1 MPNRQKDDLFQLI
14 KSLGK
19 GEKRNFKL
27 YGQRNTAN
35 TELKVIQLFDA
46 LDRMED
52 YDEAQLL
59 KKNPDISKLQLSNL
73 KGSLYRLIMAS
84 LRLLK
89 DDDNIEMQLHEQLD
103 YARILYT
110 KGLYLQSLK
119 VLERMK
125 LTARHFNQHLYQQLG
140 VTFEKK
146 IEAMYITRSMEA
158 RADHLAEES
167 DMLGDVIKRVNAMSN
182 LSLQLYS
189 WYIKHGHARNKQDEE
204 AVEYYFKTHLPPEN
218 KQGHTAKS
226 PGFYEKLYLYQ
237 SYCWYSFICQD
248 YLTYYRY
255 AQRWVNLFNDHPQMK
270 QVENIQFIKGMHNL
284 LGAHYDLRN
293 AKKFFGVLQQFEDFW
308 NSSQV
313 QGNDNYRIQ
322 TFLYLYTSKLHKH
335 FLTGTFTEGLSL
347 VPEIE
352 AKLDEYGLYLDR
364 HRVLVFYYKLA
375 CLFFGSGDNERAVD
389 YLNKII
395 NWKMDLRTD
404 LQCYARLLH
413 LIAHFVLGNHDL
425 LAYLVKSVYR
435 FMAKMENL
443 SAVEEAMFAFLKES
457 FHLSFKDIKPKL
469 QALLDKLKNY
479 EHNPLEARA
488 FAYLDVISW
497 LESKLQ
503 GVPVEKVIREKY
515 LNEKKS
521 LHRMSKLGDLEVG

>member
-27 YGQRNTAN
+27 YVQRNAAN
-35 TELKVIQLFDA
+35 PELKVIQLFDA
-46 LDRMED
+46 LDRMDE
-52 YDEAQLL
+52 YDEPQLL
-59 KKNPDISKLQLSNL
+59 KRNVEISKVQLSNL
-73 KGSLYRLIMAS
+73 KASLYRQIMAS

-89 DDDNIEMQLHEQLD
+89 EDDNIEMQLHEQLD

-119 VLERMK
+119 VLDRMK
-125 LTARHFNQHLYQQLG
+125 ITTQFYNQHLYHQL
-140 VTFEKK
+140 VVSFEKK

-167 DMLGDVIKRVNAMSN
+167 DRLGLLIKRVNAMSN

-204 AVEYYFKTHLPPEN
+204 AVEHYFQTHLPVEFKPGN
-218 KQGHTAKS
+218 NGVT
-226 PGFYEKLYLYQ
+226 PGFYERLYLYQ
-237 SYCWYSFICQD
+237 SYCWYSFIRQD

-255 AQRWVNLFNDHPQMK
+255 AQRWVSLFDEHSQMK
-270 QVENIQFIKGMHNL
+270 QVENIQYIKGMHNL

-293 AKKFFGVLQQFEDFW
+293 SKKFFEVLHAFEDFW
-308 NSSQV
+308 NSPQV
-313 QGNDNYRIQ
+313 QANDNYRIQ
-322 TFLYLYTSKLHKH
+322 TFLYLYTSKIHKH
-335 FLTGTFTEGLSL
+335 FLTGTFTEGLAL
-347 VPEIE
+347 VPDIE
-352 AKLDEYGLYLDR
+352 ARLNEYGLYLDR

-375 CLFFGSGDNERAVD
+375 CLYFGSGDNERAID

-413 LIAHFVLGNHDL
+413 LIAHFELGNHDL

-443 SAVEEAMFAFLKES
+443 SAVEEAMFAFLRES
-457 FHLSFKDIKPKL
+457 FHLSYKDVKPKL
-469 QALLDKLKNY
+469 QALLDKLKKF
-479 EHNPLEARA
+479 EHNPLESRA

-503 GVPVEKVIREKY
+503 GVPVEKVIRDKY

-521 LHRMSKLGDLEVG
+521 IGHLSNPGNLELG

>member
-1 MPNRQKDDLFQLI
+1 MPNRQKDDLYQLI

-27 YGQRNTAN
+27 YVQRNAAN
-35 TELKVIQLFDA
+35 PELKVIQLFDA
-46 LDRMED
+46 LDRMDE
-52 YDEAQLL
+52 YDEVQLL
-59 KKNPDISKLQLSNL
+59 KKNVEISKAQLSNL
-73 KGSLYRLIMAS
+73 KASLYRQIMAS

-89 DDDNIEMQLHEQLD
+89 EDDNIEMQLHEQLD

-119 VLERMK
+119 VLDRMK
-125 LTARHFNQHLYQQLG
+125 ATARYYNQHVYHQL
-140 VTFEKK
+140 VVFFEKK

-167 DMLGDVIKRVNAMSN
+167 DMLGQLIKRVNAMSN

-189 WYIKHGHARNKQDEE
+189 WYIKHGHARNKQDEQ
-204 AVEYYFKTHLPPEN
+204 AVEHYFQSHIPVEFM
-218 KQGHTAKS
+218 
-226 PGFYEKLYLYQ
+226 PGNNVTKPTFYEKLYMYQ
-237 SYCWYSFICQD
+237 SYCWYAFIRQD

-255 AQRWVNLFNDHPQMK
+255 AQRWVSLFEDQPQMK
-270 QVENIQFIKGMHNL
+270 QVENIQYIKGMHNL

-293 AKKFFGVLQQFEDFW
+293 SKKFFEVLHAFEDFW
-308 NSSQV
+308 NSPQV
-313 QGNDNYRIQ
+313 QANDNYRIQ
-322 TFLYLYTSKLHKH
+322 TFLYLYTSKIHKH

-352 AKLDEYGLYLDR
+352 ARLDEYGLYLDR

-375 CLFFGSGDNERAVD
+375 CLYFGSGNNEKAID

-413 LIAHFVLGNHDL
+413 LIAHFELGNHDL

-443 SAVEEAMFAFLKES
+443 SAVEEAMFAFLRES
-457 FHLSFKDIKPKL
+457 FHLSYKDVKPKL
-469 QALLDKLKNY
+469 QALLDKLKKY

-503 GVPVEKVIREKY
+503 GVPVEKVIRDKY
-515 LNEKKS
+515 LNEKVRDLKS
-521 LHRMSKLGDLEVG
+521 T

>member
-1 MPNRQKDDLFQLI
+1 MPNRQKDELFQLI

-27 YGQRNTAN
+27 YIQRNSDA
-35 TELKVIQLFDA
+35 EMKVVTLFDA
-46 LDRMED
+46 LDRMEE
-52 YDEAQLL
+52 YDEAHLL
-59 KKNPDISKLQLSNL
+59 KKNPTITKLQLSNL
-73 KGSLYRLIMAS
+73 KASLYRHILTS

-89 DDDNIEMQLHEQLD
+89 EEDNIEMQLHEQMD
-103 YARILYT
+103 YARILYN

-125 LTARHFNQHLYQQLG
+125 QIAKHYNQHSYHQL
-140 VTFEKK
+140 VVFFEKK
-146 IEAMYITRSMEA
+146 IEGMYITRSMEA
-158 RADHLAEES
+158 RADHLEEES
-167 DMLGDVIKRVNAMSN
+167 VMLGEQIRQMNAMSN

-189 WYIKHGHARNKQDEE
+189 WYIKNGHARNKEDEE
-204 AVEYYFKTHLPPEN
+204 AVAYYFKSHLPEHPD
-218 KQGHTAKS
+218 KLT
-226 PGFYEKLYLYQ
+226 GFYERLYLYQ
-237 SYCWYSFICQD
+237 AYCWFSFIRQD
-248 YLTYYRY
+248 FLTYYRY
-255 AQRWVNLFNDHPQMK
+255 AQRWVSLFDVDPQMK
-270 QVENIQFIKGMHNL
+270 QVENIQYIKGMHNL
-284 LGAHYDLRN
+284 LGAHYDLKN
-293 AKKFFGVLQQFEDFW
+293 TQKFFETLKVFEDFW
-308 NSSQV
+308 NSPLV

-322 TFLYLYTSKLHKH
+322 TFLYLFTSKIHQH
-335 FLTGTFTEGLSL
+335 FLEGTFTEGLKL

-352 AKLDEYGLYLDR
+352 SKLEEYGLYLDK

-375 CLFFGSGDNERAVD
+375 CLYFGSGNNDRTID

-413 LIAHFVLGNHDL
+413 LIAHFELGNHDL

-443 SAVEEAMFAFLKES
+443 SGVEEAMFAFLRES
-457 FHLSFKDIKPKL
+457 FHLSYKNVRPKL
-469 QALLDKLKNY
+469 QKLLDKLKQY
-479 EHNPLEARA
+479 EHNRLEARA

-497 LESKLQ
+497 LESKLE

-515 LNEKKS
+515 LGKRN
-521 LHRMSKLGDLEVG
+521 

>member
-35 TELKVIQLFDA
+35 QELKVIQLFDA
-46 LDRMED
+46 LDRMEE
-52 YDEAQLL
+52 YDEVQLL
-59 KKNPDISKLQLSNL
+59 KKNPDISKVQLSNL
-73 KGSLYRLIMAS
+73 KASLYRLIMSS

-89 DDDNIEMQLHEQLD
+89 DEDNIEMQLHEQLD
-103 YARILYT
+103 YARILYN

-125 LTARHFNQHLYQQLG
+125 LTAQHYNQHLYHQL
-140 VTFEKK
+140 VVSFEKK

-158 RADHLAEES
+158 RADHLTEES
-167 DMLGDVIKRVNAMSN
+167 DMLETMIKKVNAMSN

-189 WYIKHGHARNKQDEE
+189 WYIKHGHARNRQDEE
-204 AVEYYFKTHLPPEN
+204 AVTYYFKTHLPPEN
-218 KQGHTAKS
+218 QNGQTK
-226 PGFYEKLYLYQ
+226 PPCFYEKLYLYQ
-237 SYCWYSFICQD
+237 SYCWFSFICQD
-248 YLTYYRY
+248 FLTYYRY
-255 AQRWVNLFNDHPQMK
+255 AQRWVSLFEAHPQMK
-270 QVENIQFIKGMHNL
+270 QVENIQYIKGMHNL

-293 AKKFFGVLQQFEDFW
+293 AKKFFEALKQFEDFW
-308 NSSQV
+308 NSPQV

-322 TFLYLYTSKLHKH
+322 TFLYLYTSKIHKH
-335 FLTGTFTEGLSL
+335 FLTGTFTEGLEL

-352 AKLDEYGLYLDR
+352 ARLSEYGLYLDR

-375 CLFFGSGDNERAVD
+375 CLYFGSGDNAKTID

-413 LIAHFVLGNHDL
+413 LIAHFELGNHDL

-457 FHLSFKDIKPKL
+457 FHLSYRDVKPKL

-479 EHNPLEARA
+479 ERNPLEARA

-503 GVPVEKVIREKY
+503 GVPVEKVIRDKY
-515 LNEKKS
+515 LNES
-521 LHRMSKLGDLEVG
+521 RHSTPQPSPIS

>member
-35 TELKVIQLFDA
+35 PELKVIQLFDA
-46 LDRMED
+46 LDRMDE
-52 YDEAQLL
+52 YDEVVLL
-59 KKNPDISKLQLSNL
+59 KKNPDISKMQLSNL
-73 KGSLYRLIMAS
+73 KANLYRLILAS

-89 DDDNIEMQLHEQLD
+89 DEDNIEMQLHEQLD
-103 YARILYT
+103 YARILYS

-119 VLERMK
+119 VLERLK
-125 LTARHFNQHLYQQLG
+125 LTARHYNQHLYHQL
-140 VTFEKK
+140 VVSLEKK

-167 DMLGDVIKRVNAMSN
+167 DMLGTLIGRVNAMSN

-189 WYIKHGHARNKQDEE
+189 WYLKHGHARNKQDEE
-204 AVEYYFKTHLPPEN
+204 SVEYYFKSHLPLEYQPGQFG
-218 KQGHTAKS
+218 KA

-237 SYCWYSFICQD
+237 SYCWYSFIRQD
-248 YLTYYRY
+248 FLTYYRY
-255 AQRWVNLFNDHPQMK
+255 AQRWVALYHEHPQMK
-270 QVENIQFIKGMHNL
+270 QVEKIQYIKGMHNL

-293 AKKFFGVLQQFEDFW
+293 SKKFFEVLNEFEEFW
-308 NSSQV
+308 ESPQV

-322 TFLYLYTSKLHKH
+322 TFLYLYTSKIHKH
-335 FLTGTFTEGLSL
+335 FLTGTFTEGLTL
-347 VPEIE
+347 VQEIE
-352 AKLDEYGLYLDR
+352 SRLQEYGLYLDR

-375 CLFFGSGDNERAVD
+375 CLYFGSGDNERAID

-395 NWKMDLRTD
+395 NWKVDLRTD

-413 LIAHFVLGNHDL
+413 LIAHFELGNHDL

-443 SAVEEAMFAFLKES
+443 SAVEEAMFTFLRES
-457 FHLSFKDIKPKL
+457 FHLSYRDVKPKL
-469 QALLDKLKNY
+469 QALLDRIKKY
-479 EHNPLEARA
+479 EHNQVEARA

-503 GVPVEKVIREKY
+503 GVPVEKVIRDKY
-515 LNEKKS
+515 LLGKTRS
-521 LHRMSKLGDLEVG
+521 LPKISAGSQS

>member
-27 YGQRNTAN
+27 YVQRNTAN

-46 LDRMED
+46 LDRM
-52 YDEAQLL
+52 DEYNEELL
-59 KKNPDISKLQLSNL
+59 FKKNTEITKVQLSNL
-73 KGSLYRLIMAS
+73 KASLYRLIMAS
-84 LRLLK
+84 LRLLRS
-89 DDDNIEMQLHEQLD
+89 DNDIEMQLHEQLD
-103 YARILYT
+103 YAYILYS

-119 VLERMK
+119 VLEK
-125 LTARHFNQHLYQQLG
+125 LKSLSRLYNQHLYHQMVIG
-140 VTFEKK
+140 FEKK

-158 RADHLAEES
+158 RADLLVDEGH
-167 DMLGDVIKRVNAMSN
+167 RVEKVVRRVSEMSN

-189 WYIKHGHARNKQDEE
+189 WYIKHGHARNRQDEE
-204 AVEYYFKTHLPPEN
+204 ALDQFFKSHLPPGALDSRVKE
-218 KQGHTAKS
+218 A
-226 PGFYEKLYLYQ
+226 GFYERLYLYQ
-237 SYCWYSFICQD
+237 SYCWYSFIRQD
-248 YLTYYRY
+248 FLGYYRY
-255 AQRWVNLFNDHPQMK
+255 AQRWVDLFEETPHMK
-270 QVENIQFIKGMHNL
+270 LVENIQYIKGMHNL
-284 LGAHYDLRN
+284 LSAHYDLKN
-293 AKKFFGVLQQFEDFW
+293 NQKFFALLKVFEDFW
-308 NSSQV
+308 NSPQV
-313 QGNDNYRIQ
+313 QGNENYRIQ
-322 TFLYLYTSKLHKH
+322 TFLYLYTSKIHKH
-335 FLTGTFTEGLSL
+335 YLEGTFTQGLAL

-352 AKLDEYGLYLDR
+352 AKLDDYGLYLDR

-375 CLFFGSGDNERAVD
+375 CLYFGSGENDKAID

-413 LIAHFVLGNHDL
+413 LIAHFELGNHDL

-435 FMAKMENL
+435 FMSKMENL

-457 FHLSFKDIKPKL
+457 FHLSYRDVRPKFQL
-469 QALLDKLKNY
+469 LLDKLKAF

-503 GVPVEKVIREKY
+503 GVPVETVIHKKY
-515 LNEKKS
+515 LAGKKQRNIVV
-521 LHRMSKLGDLEVG
+521 HP

>member
-14 KSLGK
+14 KSLEK

-52 YDEAQLL
+52 YDEVQLL

-73 KGSLYRLIMAS
+73 KASLYRLIMAS

-125 LTARHFNQHLYQQLG
+125 LTARHFNQFLYQQLV

-167 DMLGDVIKRVNAMSN
+167 DMLGEVIKRVNAMSN

-204 AVEYYFKTHLPPEN
+204 AIEYYFRTHLPQEN
-218 KQGHTAKS
+218 QQRHSSKS

-237 SYCWYSFICQD
+237 SYCWYSFIRQD
-248 YLTYYRY
+248 FLTYYRY
-255 AQRWVNLFNDHPQMK
+255 AQRWVSLFKDQPQMK
-270 QVENIQFIKGMHNL
+270 QVENIQYIK
-284 LGAHYDLRN
+284 
-293 AKKFFGVLQQFEDFW
+293 
-308 NSSQV
+308 
-313 QGNDNYRIQ
+313 
-322 TFLYLYTSKLHKH
+322 
-335 FLTGTFTEGLSL
+335 
-347 VPEIE
+347 
-352 AKLDEYGLYLDR
+352 
-364 HRVLVFYYKLA
+364 
-375 CLFFGSGDNERAVD
+375 
-389 YLNKII
+389 
-395 NWKMDLRTD
+395 
-404 LQCYARLLH
+404 
-413 LIAHFVLGNHDL
+413 
-425 LAYLVKSVYR
+425 
-435 FMAKMENL
+435 
-443 SAVEEAMFAFLKES
+443 
-457 FHLSFKDIKPKL
+457 
-469 QALLDKLKNY
+469 
-479 EHNPLEARA
+479 
-488 FAYLDVISW
+488 
-497 LESKLQ
+497 
-503 GVPVEKVIREKY
+503 
-515 LNEKKS
+515 
-521 LHRMSKLGDLEVG
+521 

>member
-1 MPNRQKDDLFQLI
+1 MPNRQKDELFQLI

-27 YGQRNTAN
+27 YIQRNSAN
-35 TELKVIQLFDA
+35 TGLKVIQLFDA
-46 LDRMED
+46 LDRADE
-52 YDEAQLL
+52 YDETQLL

-73 KGSLYRLIMAS
+73 KAGLYKHIMAS

-103 YARILYT
+103 SARILYN

-119 VLERMK
+119 MLERMK
-125 LTARHFNQHLYQQLG
+125 VTAKFYNQLLHQQLI
-140 VTFEKK
+140 VWFEKK

-158 RADHLAEES
+158 RADHLSEEA
-167 DMLGDVIKRVNAMSN
+167 LQLERLIKRVNAMSS

-189 WYIKHGHARNKQDEE
+189 WYIKHGHARNRQDEE
-204 AVEYYFKTHLPPEN
+204 AIEHYFETHLPRELS
-218 KQGHTAKS
+218 GCTDLS
-226 PGFYEKLYLYQ
+226 STSFYERLYLYQ
-237 SYCWYSFICQD
+237 SYCWYSFIRQD
-248 YLTYYRY
+248 YLNYYRY
-255 AQRWVNLFNDHPQMK
+255 AQRWVNIFEENPQMR
-270 QVENIQFIKGMHNL
+270 QVENIQYIKGMHNL
-284 LGAHYDLRN
+284 LGAHYDLKNYRR
-293 AKKFFGVLQQFEDFW
+293 FFEVLQVFEEFY
-308 NSSQV
+308 NSPLV
-313 QGNDNYRIQ
+313 QANDNYRIQ
-322 TFLYLYTSKLHKH
+322 TFLYLYTSRIHRH
-335 FLTGTFTEGLSL
+335 FLTGTFTEGLAL

-352 AKLDEYGLYLDR
+352 DRLQEYGLYLDR
-364 HRVLVFYYKLA
+364 HRVLVFYYKIA
-375 CLFFGSGDNERAVD
+375 CLYFGSGNNEKAIT

-413 LIAHFVLGNHDL
+413 LIAHFELGNHDL

-443 SAVEEAMFAFLKES
+443 SGVEEAMIAFLRES
-457 FHLSFKDIKPKL
+457 FHLSYRDVKPKL
-469 QALLDKLKNY
+469 QALLDKLLQY
-479 EHNPLEARA
+479 ENNPIESRA

-503 GVPVEKVIREKY
+503 GVPVEDVIREKY
-515 LNEKKS
+515 LLYKKK
-521 LHRMSKLGDLEVG
+521 RAA

>member
-27 YGQRNTAN
+27 YVQRNTAN
-35 TELKVIQLFDA
+35 PELKVIQLFDA
-46 LDRMED
+46 LDRMEE
-52 YDEAQLL
+52 YDEVLLL
-59 KKNPDISKLQLSNL
+59 KKNPDISKMQLSNL
-73 KGSLYRLIMAS
+73 KANLYRLILAS

-103 YARILYT
+103 YARILYS

-119 VLERMK
+119 VLERLK
-125 LTARHFNQHLYQQLG
+125 LTARHYNQHLYHQL
-140 VTFEKK
+140 VVSFEKK

-167 DMLGDVIKRVNAMSN
+167 DMLGLLIGRVNAMSN

-189 WYIKHGHARNKQDEE
+189 WYLQHGHARNKQDEE
-204 AVEYYFKTHLPPEN
+204 AVDYYFKSHLPREYQPG
-218 KQGHTAKS
+218 QHSKS

-237 SYCWYSFICQD
+237 SYCWYSFIRQD
-248 YLTYYRY
+248 FLTYYRY
-255 AQRWVNLFNDHPQMK
+255 AQRWVALYDEQPQMK
-270 QVENIQFIKGMHNL
+270 HVEKIQYIKGMHNL

-293 AKKFFGVLQQFEDFW
+293 SKKFFEVLHQFEEFW
-308 NSSQV
+308 DSPQV

-322 TFLYLYTSKLHKH
+322 TFLYLYTSKIHKH

-347 VPEIE
+347 VSEIE
-352 AKLDEYGLYLDR
+352 GKLQEYGLYLDR

-375 CLFFGSGDNERAVD
+375 CLYFGSGDNEKAID

-395 NWKMDLRTD
+395 NWKVDLRTD

-413 LIAHFVLGNHDL
+413 LIAHFELGNHDL

-443 SAVEEAMFAFLKES
+443 SAVEEAMFTFLRES
-457 FHLSFKDIKPKL
+457 FHLSYRDVKPKL
-469 QALLDKLKNY
+469 QALLDRIKKY
-479 EHNPLEARA
+479 EHNQVEARA

-503 GVPVEKVIREKY
+503 GVPVEKVIRDKY
-515 LNEKKS
+515 LLDKTRSTPKVSANS
-521 LHRMSKLGDLEVG
+521 HP